1 MGEWQVKTHACGD
14 YLTPMVLLTL
24 NTGLRRGEIFDLV
37 WSDVDFST
45 ANLTVKG
52 EGAKSGQTRHIPLNP
67 EAKSLLTAWREQ
79 TCDDGFVFPGKDGKR
94 LNNVR
99 KSWAGLLKDAEI
111 VDFRWH
117 DLRHDFASKL
127 VMAGVPLNTVRELL
141 GHSDLSTTLRY
152 AHLAPDHKAEAVN
165 RLIAESPV

>member
-1 MGEWQVKTHACGD
+1 M
-14 YLTPMVLLTL
+14 
-24 NTGLRRGEIFDLV
+24 
-37 WSDVDFST
+37 
-45 ANLTVKG
+45 
-52 EGAKSGQTRHIPLNP
+52 PLNP
-67 EAKSLLTAWREQ
+67 AAKSLLTAWREQ
-79 TCDDGFVFPGKDGKR
+79 TCDDGFVFPGQDGKR

-127 VMAGVPLNTVRELL
+127 VMNGVPLNTVRELL

-165 RLIAESPV
+165 RLIAESAV